1 MYLNVPG
8 ARAVDANIRARE
20 KIGHYLFG
28 SVHNDLAEG
37 ERFVLSEESRPL
49 RKVKVRSKKEEVRRP
64 LTDF

>member
-37 ERFVLSEESRPL
+37 ERFVP
-49 RKVKVRSKKEEVRRP
+49 
-64 LTDF
+64 F